1 MITLKEGV
9 LPTINQQGNY
19 AIVAITKHG
28 TDIARS
34 LGRSFQNADIYYM
47 DKFTKGDEQGLGI
60 QTFTGSVRLLFPA
73 LFPKYQGLIIII
85 SLGAVVRMIAPLLKD
100 KKVDPAVVVIDD
112 RGENVISVLSGHLGG
127 ANELTHEVA
136 AALDARPVITTASD
150 VQQTIPVDLFGK
162 RFGWVWDSAEKL
174 TPVSAAVVNE
184 EKVAIVQESG
194 ETEWWTYDR
203 PLPDQFTV
211 YPSVAQAQKKSH
223 SAALVI
229 THRLLT
235 ETEAEILKNGVLYR
249 PKVLAIG
256 MGCNRGTSPE
266 EIEAVIIETLAE
278 LNFSIKSVKALC
290 TIDLKK
296 DEVGLLEIVNK
307 YGWEFVYYPPS
318 QLNTMKC
325 AQPSETVFKYTGA
338 YGVSEPAARL
348 YSGAEQLTLV
358 KKKSGNVTI
367 SVAVIPY

>member
-28 TDIARS
+28 TDIARK

-127 ANELTHEVA
+127 ANELTQEVA
-136 AALDARPVITTASD
+136 AALGARPVITTASD

-211 YPSVAQAQKKSH
+211 YPSVAQAQKSH
-223 SAALVI
+223 
-229 THRLLT
+229 TRLH
-235 ETEAEILKNGVLYR
+235 
-249 PKVLAIG
+249 
-256 MGCNRGTSPE
+256 
-266 EIEAVIIETLAE
+266 
-278 LNFSIKSVKALC
+278 
-290 TIDLKK
+290 
-296 DEVGLLEIVNK
+296 
-307 YGWEFVYYPPS
+307 
-318 QLNTMKC
+318 
-325 AQPSETVFKYTGA
+325 
-338 YGVSEPAARL
+338 
-348 YSGAEQLTLV
+348 
-358 KKKSGNVTI
+358 
-367 SVAVIPY
+367 